1 MKADVVSF
9 IQHIKMADEH
19 LSSFIRDY
27 RGSAGAI
34 IFTRYQSKIKWMLN
48 DLLAQPIFTQ
58 PVREGIRNEIN
69 SDVFAVPAIAEK
81 IALLSPVQRS
91 AVEDLIDTLLS
102 GAELTVEHT
111 P

>member
-1 MKADVVSF
+1 MKADVISF
-9 IQHIKMADEH
+9 IQHLKMADEH
-19 LSSFIRDY
+19 MSSFIRDY
-27 RGSAGAI
+27 KGTTGAI
-34 IFTRYQSKIKWMLN
+34 LFARYQSKVKWMLN
-48 DLLAQPIFTQ
+48 DLLAQPVFTQ
-58 PVREGIRNEIN
+58 PVREGIRKEIN

-81 IALLSPVQRS
+81 IALLSPEQRS